1 MGERGRLGGERMQKN
16 TANRLHRTYVWDIL
30 IGMGSQPATAEE
42 VLGTLTQVRDVCGRL
57 DPSVLG
63 DHEVS
68 GVFDAVVAMQRL
80 VSGAVTRLSARYEE
94 SGAWKRNGAK
104 SPEDEVARKTGTSAR
119 AARRKLATS
128 KRLAKHPKT
137 DQAVREGKLSDE
149 QADEVSSGADAS
161 PEDEER
167 LLASA
172 GTDRLHELRRK
183 ADEARAKAEKDREE
197 RRRRQRKA
205 RCVRRWK
212 DRDGLQN
219 LLLKLPDEDMA
230 EVDAV
235 LQRKV
240 DRAYADARDSGKFE
254 TWEQYAADVVRDLL
268 TGRSGGSGGD
278 RRTGQAVRP
287 DKKVIAL
294 IELAAL
300 NRGRVEPGETCE
312 IAGVGPVSVSAIRAL
327 LGDAMLAV
335 VIKDGVDVLHVTHFG
350 RHATAHQRTALE
362 ARGPRCER
370 CGSLHR
376 LDIEHHDDW
385 ADTYV
390 TQLEELGWACGHCH
404 HLKTRHDLRFVGP
417 PGNKRFVTR
426 DGEPWDPVLDDPVAR
441 QAAGPPGSADPPDPP
456 TGPTR
461 PVPPG
466 RTRRHPSRRPSRRRD
481 RATCSPSPTER
492 PGHMRSKPMQPGAT
506 AAGASARRDPV
517 EERPGGRTRL
527 RTPGRASVTSAP

>member
-1 MGERGRLGGERMQKN
+1 MGR
-16 TANRLHRTYVWDIL
+16 
-30 IGMGSQPATAEE
+30 PATAEE
-42 VLGTLTQVRDVCGRL
+42 VLGTLTLVRDVCGRL

-63 DHEVS
+63 DHEVP
-68 GVFDAVVAMQRL
+68 GVFDAAVAMQRL
-80 VSGAVTRLSARYEE
+80 ASGAVTRLTARYEE

-104 SPEDEVARKTGTSAR
+104 SPEDEVARKTGTSNR
-119 AARRKLATS
+119 SARRKLATS

-137 DQAVREGKLSDE
+137 DDAVRRGELSDE

-161 PEDEER
+161 PEDEDR

-183 ADEARAKAEKDREE
+183 ADEARAKADKDREE

-240 DRAYADARDSGKFE
+240 DQAYADARDAGKFE

-268 TGRSGGSGGD
+268 TGRTADTSSGG

-300 NRGRVEPGETCE
+300 NRGAVAPGETCE
-312 IAGVGPVSVSAIRAL
+312 IAGVGPVSVSAVRAL
-327 LGDAMLAV
+327 LDDAMLAV

-350 RHATAHQRTALE
+350 RQATAHQRTALE

-404 HLKTRHDLRFVGP
+404 TLKTRHDLRFVGP
-417 PGNKRFVTR
+417 PGNKRLVTK
-426 DGEPWDPVLDDPVAR
+426 DGEPWDPVIDDPVAR
-441 QAAGPPGSADPPDPP
+441 QAAGPPGAADPPDPA
-456 TGPTR
+456 TG

-466 RTRRHPSRRPSRRRD
+466 RTRRRPSRRRD
-481 RATCSPSPTER
+481 RATCSPSPTEIAAPGPGFTIVSR
-492 PGHMRSKPMQPGAT
+492 PPTAPDTVRGS
-506 AAGASARRDPV
+506 AAG
-517 EERPGGRTRL
+517 
-527 RTPGRASVTSAP
+527 

>member
-1 MGERGRLGGERMQKN
+1 M
-16 TANRLHRTYVWDIL
+16 
-30 IGMGSQPATAEE
+30 
-42 VLGTLTQVRDVCGRL
+42 
-57 DPSVLG
+57 
-63 DHEVS
+63 
-68 GVFDAVVAMQRL
+68 
-80 VSGAVTRLSARYEE
+80 
-94 SGAWKRNGAK
+94 
-104 SPEDEVARKTGTSAR
+104 
-119 AARRKLATS
+119 
-128 KRLAKHPKT
+128 
-137 DQAVREGKLSDE
+137 
-149 QADEVSSGADAS
+149 
-161 PEDEER
+161 
-167 LLASA
+167 ASA

-183 ADEARAKAEKDREE
+183 ADEARAKADKDREE

-240 DRAYADARDSGKFE
+240 DQAYADARDAGKFE

-268 TGRSGGSGGD
+268 TGRTADTSSGG

-300 NRGRVEPGETCE
+300 NRGRVAPGETCE
-312 IAGVGPVSVSAIRAL
+312 IAGVGPVSVSAVRAL

-350 RHATAHQRTALE
+350 RQATAHQRTALE

-404 HLKTRHDLRFVGP
+404 TLKTRHDLRFVGP
-417 PGNKRFVTR
+417 PGNKRLVTK
-426 DGEPWDPVLDDPVAR
+426 DGEPFDPVIDDPVAR
-441 QAAGPPGSADPPDPP
+441 QAAGPPGGPPGSADPPGQPDARDWSGSTGQDPP
-456 TGPTR
+456 AHEP
-461 PVPPG
+461 PPG
-466 RTRRHPSRRPSRRRD
+466 QGDLFTLAD
-481 RATCSPSPTER
+481 
-492 PGHMRSKPMQPGAT
+492 
-506 AAGASARRDPV
+506 
-517 EERPGGRTRL
+517 
-527 RTPGRASVTSAP
+527 